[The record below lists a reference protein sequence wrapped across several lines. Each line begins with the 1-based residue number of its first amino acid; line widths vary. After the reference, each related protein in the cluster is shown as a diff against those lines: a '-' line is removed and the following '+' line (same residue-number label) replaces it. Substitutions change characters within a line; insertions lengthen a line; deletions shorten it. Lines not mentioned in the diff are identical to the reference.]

1 MDECAPAR
9 ITPFRSGA
17 ARGRI
22 RQKPNKG
29 KAMTKVIITCAVTG
43 AIHTPSMSDYL
54 PITPKEIAEQSIA
67 AAEAGASIIHL
78 HARDPQNGQPT
89 PDPKVFMQFLPV
101 IKQSTDAVI
110 NITTGGGLGMTLDER
125 LAAPLLAKPEMCS
138 LNMGSM
144 NFNIAPSAAR
154 VKKFKYDWEKP
165 YLEGTTNYI
174 FRNTFQDIEQ
184 VVERLGKAHGTR
196 FEFECYDVGHLYNLA
211 HMLDRK
217 IVEPPLFTQTIF
229 GILGGIGAEPR
240 NLMFMKETADR
251 LFGKDYVW
259 SVLAAGRNQ
268 MPFTTMAGMLG
279 GNVRVGLED
288 SLWLGKGVQAKSNAE
303 QVAKIRRILE
313 ELSLEIATPAEAREM
328 LKLKGGDLVGF

>member
-1 MDECAPAR
+1 
-9 ITPFRSGA
+9 
-17 ARGRI
+17 
-22 RQKPNKG
+22 
-29 KAMTKVIITCAVTG
+29 MTKVIITCAVTG
-43 AIHTPSMSDYL
+43 AIHTPSMSEYL

-154 VKKFKYDWEKP
+154 VKKFKHDWEKP

-174 FRNTFQDIEQ
+174 FRNTLQDIEQ
-184 VVERLGKAHGTR
+184 VVERLGKEHGTR

-217 IVEPPLFTQTIF
+217 IVEAPLFTQTIF

-268 MPFTTMAGMLG
+268 MPFTTMAGMMG

-288 SLWLGKGVQAKSNAE
+288 SLWLGKGVAAKSNAE